1 MYAKTNDFQIPILN
15 LSEVVTPRKSES
27 RIKLTIYNAAIP
39 SSLSFNLCLTQSSV
53 FKSRVNW
60 GQWKDKKTLKYKELV
75 LLFKSQTVAIY
86 LSIIDKNMKHKNSFI
101 CLFFVCGI
109 FPSIFF
115 YTPYNN
121 LFWFF
126 FFFFFFSDLYEVQFF
141 CFPFLYLFRN
151 FSETFENAFK

>member
-75 LLFKSQTVAIY
+75 LFFKSQTVAIY

-115 YTPYNN
+115 YTPHNN
-121 LFWFF
+121 LFWIFF
-126 FFFFFFSDLYEVQFF
+126 FFFFFFRFIRSTV
-141 CFPFLYLFRN
+141 FLLS
-151 FSETFENAFK
+151 FSLSFS

>member
-75 LLFKSQTVAIY
+75 LFFKSQTVAIY

-115 YTPYNN
+115 YTPHNN
-121 LFWFF
+121 LFWIFF
-126 FFFFFFSDLYEVQFF
+126 FFFFFFFF
-141 CFPFLYLFRN
+141 FRFIRSTVFLLS
-151 FSETFENAFK
+151 FSLSFS